1 MRKVGLGLTLFFLSL
16 YLVSHWLPED
26 DSAPEGDTGS
36 VNEQSAEGLSSEIA
50 PDILSALAPES
61 AEEIVKEI
69 VKEHTFKSGDSL
81 FAVLSVLGIPDA
93 EIFDI
98 MKAAKKVYDLRKIIP
113 GQKIIVFLEEAPQAV
128 GKMLYQIDPFRSL
141 KVERSENGFNVVEE
155 KTPLERDL
163 VSHNGVI
170 SDTLYESAR
179 RSGVPAEVI
188 LDLSDIFAW
197 DVDFST
203 EIQSGGHFRVVYEV
217 FKNQEQILRTGRV
230 LAAELMNEGET
241 YRAYHFS
248 NDGGKGD
255 YYDENGRSLKKA
267 FLKSP
272 LRYRYISSGFTT
284 KRFHPVLKVN
294 RPHLGVDYAA
304 PRGTPVMAASDG
316 TVKFVGWN
324 GGHGKT
330 VIIQHRNG
338 YSTLYGHLSSYGEG
352 IRKGKKV
359 AQGEMI
365 GRVGSTGLS
374 TGPHLHYTLMRH
386 GNPINPKNADVVR
399 GEPLPKTWE
408 APFKE
413 NVEEMNRHLD
423 SETRTAAE
431 GRA

>member
-1 MRKVGLGLTLFFLSL
+1 MKKVGLGLTLFLLSV
-16 YLVSHWLPED
+16 YIGSHWLPEA
-26 DSAPEGDTGS
+26 DSPPTPDAGS
-36 VNEQSAEGLSSEIA
+36 VNQQSTEASKPEIS
-50 PDILSALAPES
+50 PDLLSALAP
-61 AEEIVKEI
+61 VVTKEI

-81 FAVLSVLGIPDA
+81 FAVLSVLGIPDP

-128 GKMLYQIDPFRSL
+128 GKLLVQIDPFRSL
-141 KVERSENGFNVVEE
+141 KVERSENGFHVVEE
-155 KTPLERDL
+155 KTPLERDFI
-163 VSHNGVI
+163 SHNGVI

-230 LAAELMNEGET
+230 LAAELTNEGET
-241 YRAYHFS
+241 YRAYYFS
-248 NDGGKGD
+248 HDDGKGD
-255 YYDENGRSLKKA
+255 YYDEQGGSLKKA

-316 TVKFVGWN
+316 IVSFVGWN

-330 VIIQHRNG
+330 VIVQHRNG

-359 AQGEMI
+359 EQGEI
-365 GRVGSTGLS
+365 VGRVGSTGLS

-386 GNPINPKNADVVR
+386 GQPINPKNADVMR
-399 GEPLPKTWE
+399 GEPLPKRWE

-413 NVEEMNRHLD
+413 KVEEMNRHLD
-423 SETRTAAE
+423 SGTPET
-431 GRA
+431 GRI

>member
-1 MRKVGLGLTLFFLSL
+1 MKKLGFGLTLFLLSV
-16 YLVSHWLPED
+16 YIGSQWLPES
-26 DSAPEGDTGS
+26 DSPTPQSDP
-36 VNEQSAEGLSSEIA
+36 VNGATAEETKSEESTAGASANL
-50 PDILSALAPES
+50 LSALPA
-61 AEEIVKEI
+61 VVTKEI
-69 VKEHTFKSGDSL
+69 IKEHTFKSGDSL
-81 FAVLSVLGIPDA
+81 FAVLSLLGIPDA

-98 MKAAKKVYDLRKIIP
+98 MKAAKKIYDLRKIIP

-128 GKMLYQIDPFRSL
+128 GKMLVQIDPFRSL
-141 KVERSENGFNVVEE
+141 KVERSESGFQVVEE

-163 VSHNGVI
+163 VSHNGII

-179 RSGVPAEVI
+179 RSGVPAEII

-203 EIQSGGHFRVVYEV
+203 EIQKGGHFRVVYEV

-230 LAAELMNEGET
+230 LAAELTNEGET
-241 YRAYHFS
+241 YRAYYFS
-248 NDGGKGD
+248 NEDGAGGN
-255 YYDENGRSLKKA
+255 YYDERGGSLKKA

-284 KRFHPVLKVN
+284 KRYHPVLKVN

-304 PRGTPVMAASDG
+304 PHGTPVMAASDG
-316 TVKFVGWN
+316 TVSFVGWN

-330 VIIQHRNG
+330 VIVQHRNG

-359 AQGEMI
+359 EQGEI
-365 GRVGSTGLS
+365 VGRVGSTGLS

-386 GNPINPKNADVVR
+386 GKPINPKNADVMR
-399 GEPLPKTWE
+399 GEPLPGAWE

-413 NVEEMNRHLD
+413 RVKEMNRHLD
-423 SETRTAAE
+423 SGVTE
-431 GRA
+431 GGRV

>member
-1 MRKVGLGLTLFFLSL
+1 MRKVGLGLTLFFLLL
-16 YLVSHWLPED
+16 YLGSRWLPEG
-26 DSAPEGDTGS
+26 DSPTAADTD
-36 VNEQSAEGLSSEIA
+36 VENEESIKEAKSEIS
-50 PDILSALAPES
+50 PDILSAMEPEN
-61 AEEIVKEI
+61 AKEI

-81 FAVLSVLGIPDA
+81 FAVLSVLGISDA

-128 GKMLYQIDPFRSL
+128 GKLLYEIDPFRSL
-141 KVERSENGFNVVEE
+141 KMERSENGFQVVEE
-155 KTPLERDL
+155 KTPLERGL

-179 RSGVPAEVI
+179 RSGVPAGVI

-203 EIQSGGHFRVVYEV
+203 EIQSGDRFRVVYEV
-217 FKNQEQILRTGRV
+217 FKNEEKILRTGRV
-230 LAAELMNEGET
+230 LAAELINQGSA

-248 NDGGKGD
+248 HDDGKGD
-255 YYDENGRSLKKA
+255 YYDDKGRSLRKA

-272 LRYRYISSGFTT
+272 LRYRYISSGFST
-284 KRFHPVLKVN
+284 KRLHPVLKVN

-304 PRGTPVMAASDG
+304 PRGTPVMAASNG
-316 TVKFVGWN
+316 TVSFVGWN
-324 GGHGKT
+324 GGHGNT

-338 YSTLYGHLSSYGEG
+338 YSTLYGHLSSFGEG

-374 TGPHLHYTLMRH
+374 TGPHLHYTLMRN
-386 GNPINPKNADVVR
+386 GKPIDPKTADVVR

-408 APFKE
+408 ALFNE

-423 SETRTAAE
+423 SETHPTAD

>member
-1 MRKVGLGLTLFFLSL
+1 MRKVGLGLTLFFFLL
-16 YLVSHWLPED
+16 YLGSHWL
-26 DSAPEGDTGS
+26 PEGDTGS
-36 VNEQSAEGLSSEIA
+36 VNEQSVEGSTSEIA

-81 FAVLSVLGIPDA
+81 FGVLSVLGIPDA

-98 MKAAKKVYDLRKIIP
+98 LKAAKKVYDLRKIIP

-128 GKMLYQIDPFRSL
+128 GKMLVQIDPFRSL
-141 KVERSENGFNVVEE
+141 RVERSENGFQVVEE
-155 KTPLERDL
+155 KTPLERGL
-163 VSHNGVI
+163 ASHSGII

-217 FKNQEQILRTGRV
+217 FKHQEEILQTGRV
-230 LAAELMNEGET
+230 LAAELTNEGES
-241 YRAYHFS
+241 YRAYYFS

-316 TVKFVGWN
+316 AVKFVGWN

-338 YSTLYGHLSSYGEG
+338 YSTLYGHLSSYGTG

-359 AQGEMI
+359 EQGEI
-365 GRVGSTGLS
+365 VGRVGSTGLS

-386 GNPINPKNADVVR
+386 GQPINPKNADVVR
-399 GEPLPKTWE
+399 GEPLSKTLE
-408 APFKE
+408 VPFKKK
-413 NVEEMNRHLD
+413 VEEMNRHFD
-423 SETRTAAE
+423 SQTQPAAE

>member
-1 MRKVGLGLTLFFLSL
+1 MKKVGVGLTLFLLSV
-16 YLVSHWLPED
+16 YIGSHWLTESDLTP
-26 DSAPEGDTGS
+26 
-36 VNEQSAEGLSSEIA
+36 V
-50 PDILSALAPES
+50 PES
-61 AEEIVKEI
+61 DPANGGSLKGSNSETSPDLLSTLSPVITKEI

-81 FAVLSVLGIPDA
+81 FAVLSLLGIPDA

-98 MKAAKKVYDLRKIIP
+98 MKAAKKIYDLRKILP
-113 GQKIIVFLEEAPQAV
+113 GQKIIVFLKEAPQAV
-128 GKMLYQIDPFRSL
+128 GKLLVQIDPFRAL
-141 KVERSENGFNVVEE
+141 RVERSENGFHVVEE
-155 KTPLERDL
+155 KTPLERDV

-203 EIQSGGHFRVVYEV
+203 EIQPGGHFRVVYEV

-241 YRAYHFS
+241 YRAYYFS
-248 NDGGKGD
+248 HEGDAKGD
-255 YYDENGRSLKKA
+255 YYDEKGRSLKKA

-284 KRFHPVLKVN
+284 QRFHPVLKVN

-304 PRGTPVMAASDG
+304 PHGTPVMAASDG
-316 TVKFVGWN
+316 TVSFVGWN

-359 AQGEMI
+359 EQGEI
-365 GRVGSTGLS
+365 VGRVGSTGLS

-386 GNPINPKNADVVR
+386 GKPINPKNAEVMR
-399 GEPLPKTWE
+399 GEPLPKIWE
-408 APFKE
+408 SPFRE
-413 NVEEMNRHLD
+413 RIEEMHRHLD
-423 SETRTAAE
+423 SGMPEN
-431 GRA
+431 GRI